1 MLFLNAL
8 RCLLI
13 VTCLT
18 VPVAAQDA
26 PSSSDE
32 LTIPGLPE
40 KTPPPSVV
48 DTINLFRGHQELRS
62 QLENELV
69 NLATESDVDLWLV
82 TTSFQTRDSPAQE
95 AAEIV
100 SAWSG
105 DRPAI
110 VLLYIRGNHRSGI
123 AANSSLQ
130 EIVPSFELAGTLP
143 ASSGT
148 DSSRGSD
155 PVPDT
160 EAQITSLVDTTQKL
174 ADLVRRYTSSEP
186 QPNNQENPAD
196 DADTASSPS
205 SRHAESLLLIG
216 VIVVAAMIVLI
227 TARSTR
233 G

>member
-1 MLFLNAL
+1 MLSLNAL

-18 VPVAAQDA
+18 FPVAAQDA
-26 PSSSDE
+26 PSPSDE
-32 LTIPGLPE
+32 LTIPGLPGQA
-40 KTPPPSVV
+40 PPPSVV
-48 DTINLFRGHQELRS
+48 DTVNLFRGHQEMRT
-62 QLENELV
+62 QLDNELAD
-69 NLATESDVDLWLV
+69 LAAETDVDLWLV

-105 DRPAI
+105 DRPAM
-110 VLLYIRGNHRSGI
+110 VLVYIRGNHRSGI

-143 ASSGT
+143 ASSGS
-148 DSSRGSD
+148 DSPRGSD

-160 EAQITSLVDTTQKL
+160 EAQVTSLVDTTQKL
-174 ADLVRRYTSSEP
+174 ADLIRRYTSSEP
-186 QPNNQENPAD
+186 QPDNQENGAG

-205 SRHAESLLLIG
+205 PRHAEFLLLIG
-216 VIVVAAMIVLI
+216 VIVIAVLIVLF
-227 TARSTR
+227 TARTTR